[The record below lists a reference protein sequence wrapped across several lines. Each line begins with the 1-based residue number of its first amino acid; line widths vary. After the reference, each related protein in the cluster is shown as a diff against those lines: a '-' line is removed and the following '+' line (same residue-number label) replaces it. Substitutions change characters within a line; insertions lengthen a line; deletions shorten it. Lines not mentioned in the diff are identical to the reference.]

1 MLISAVLNIQANLIL
16 SLSELLSDNGSSHW
30 MYAGT
35 AIRMA
40 QIMRLNK
47 EYHSRHPEQER
58 EIRRRTFWA
67 CLQIDR
73 LLAFSLV
80 KPRTLSLRNVN
91 ISLPSNDIS
100 LAYGEKTRGVT
111 LESLTIFNGN
121 SSDIG
126 IQPYLIKSICIWSD
140 LADFHVTQER
150 MVSKLP
156 PTDPSSRFAQLC
168 ASLHVWADTLPPRI
182 QWSEENYRIHLDLN
196 QGAVYLAIHCMLQS
210 AWCVSHQDYLPQTDE
225 HSILLDYI
233 DPAGWSFLHR
243 EPTIISTCISHA
255 MQVGKLIEA
264 YLSSGRDLENQG
276 QSIFLALAILSTA
289 SPLLWLR
296 YTQDDLVSEEDKEL
310 ADAYFE
316 NYVKLFRSWQG
327 AWDIAN
333 TWLRQLEEMRSL
345 YRFAYTGILDD
356 DTHPDAPSRCST
368 PTDQSPE
375 SPEYRPIPGDGL
387 PPVTISKNIYSL
399 LRLNRTANLNL
410 REEYQSSIWFTLMQG
425 WPQSVD
431 ISAWDESMQGQGPTA
446 AMEWQ

>member
-1 MLISAVLNIQANLIL
+1 
-16 SLSELLSDNGSSHW
+16 
-30 MYAGT
+30 
-35 AIRMA
+35 
-40 QIMRLNK
+40 MRLNK

-91 ISLPSNDIS
+91 ISLPSTDIS

-111 LESLTIFNGN
+111 LETLANFNGN
-121 SSDIG
+121 PSDIG
-126 IQPYLIKSICIWSD
+126 IQSYLIKSICIWSD
-140 LADFHVTQER
+140 FADFHVTQER

-168 ASLHVWADTLPPRI
+168 ASLQDWTDNLPPRM

-196 QGAVYLAIHCMLQS
+196 QGAAYMAIHCLLQS

-225 HSILLDYI
+225 HSILLDYM

-243 EPTIISTCISHA
+243 EQTLISTCVSHA
-255 MQVGKLIEA
+255 LQVGKLIDA
-264 YLSSGRDLENQG
+264 YLSFDRHLENQG
-276 QSIFLALAILSTA
+276 QSIFLALSVLSTA

-296 YTQDDLVSEEDKEL
+296 YTQDECSSEGDKDL
-310 ADAYFE
+310 ADTYFE
-316 NYVKLFRSWQG
+316 NYIRLVRSWRG
-327 AWDIAN
+327 AWDIAH

-345 YRFAYTGILDD
+345 YRFAYMGILDD
-356 DTHPDAPSRCST
+356 SVHMEAPSRCSS
-368 PTDQSPE
+368 PTNQSPQ
-375 SPEYRPIPGDGL
+375 SPEYRPSPGDGL
-387 PPVTISKNIYSL
+387 PPATISKNIYSL

-410 REEYQSSIWFTLMQG
+410 REEYQSSIWVTLTQG

-431 ISAWDESMQGQGPTA
+431 ISAWDESMQEQVPSA
-446 AMEWQ
+446 SMKWQ

>member
-1 MLISAVLNIQANLIL
+1 MLITTVLNIQANLIL

-80 KPRTLSLRNVN
+80 KPQTLSLRNVN
-91 ISLPSNDIS
+91 ISLPASDIS
-100 LAYGEKTRGVT
+100 LAYGEKTRGIT
-111 LESLTIFNGN
+111 LETLVTFDGN
-121 SSDIG
+121 PSDIS
-126 IQPYLIKSICIWSD
+126 IQSYLIKGLCIWSD

-168 ASLHVWADTLPPRI
+168 ASLHHWADTLPPRI
-182 QWSEENYRIHLDLN
+182 QWSEENYRIHQDLN
-196 QGAVYLAIHCMLQS
+196 QGTAYLAIHCLLQS

-225 HSILLDYI
+225 HSILLDYM
-233 DPAGWSFLHR
+233 DSAGWSFLHR
-243 EPTIISTCISHA
+243 ESTIISACTSHA
-255 MQVGKLIEA
+255 MQVGKLIET
-264 YLSSGRDLENQG
+264 YLSTDRDLENQG
-276 QSIFLALAILSTA
+276 QSLFLALAILSTA

-296 YTQDDLVSEEDKEL
+296 YTQDEHGSEENKDL
-310 ADAYFE
+310 ADTYFE
-316 NYVKLFRSWQG
+316 NYIRLIRSWRG

-345 YRFAYTGILDD
+345 YRFAYMGILDD
-356 DTHPDAPSRCST
+356 DAHVDAPSRHNT
-368 PTDQSPE
+368 PPEQSPQ
-375 SPEYRPIPGDGL
+375 SPEYRPSPGDGL
-387 PPVTISKNIYSL
+387 PPATISKNIYSL

-431 ISAWDESMQGQGPTA
+431 ISAWDESMQGQEPTA
-446 AMEWQ
+446 SMEWR